1 MTDAPRQKFVVI
13 VGATKGLGL
22 ALAEEYLD
30 RGWRVVATSLEPS
43 AGLDE
48 LAKRYGP
55 RLQVVEFD
63 ITSRADALRLQE
75 ALAAQRIDV
84 LHIVAGVFQRT
95 TAPVWEQPAEEILRL
110 LETNAIGA
118 VRLAELLAPQVQPG
132 GVFAFTSSGMGSLW
146 RNDRGDV
153 DLYRVSKATLNM
165 LVRSFAA
172 RHRDS
177 GRATLLLCPGWAK
190 TDMGGPD
197 ATVEVSDSVR
207 GMYRLVASARPDPT
221 GAVFREYTGNEI
233 PW

>member
-1 MTDAPRQKFVVI
+1 MTDRPEQKSVVV

-22 ALAEEYLD
+22 ALTEEYLGH
-30 RGWRVVATSLEPS
+30 GWRVVATSLEPS
-43 AGLDE
+43 AGLDK
-48 LAKRYGP
+48 LAQEFGT
-55 RLQVVEFD
+55 RLQVVELD
-63 ITSRADALRLQE
+63 ITSRADTVRLQA
-75 ALAAQRIDV
+75 ALEGQRIDV

-95 TAPVWEQPAEEILRL
+95 TAPIWEQPAQEILRL
-110 LETNAIGA
+110 LETNSIGA
-118 VRLAELLAPQVQPG
+118 LRLAELLGPQVPQG

-153 DLYRVSKATLNM
+153 DLYRVSKVALNM

-172 RHRDS
+172 RHRES

-197 ATVEVSDSVR
+197 ATVEVSDSAR
-207 GMYRLVASARPDPT
+207 GMYQLVATAQPNPA